1 MTPAEFIKMRR
12 LEVMR
17 QRLRRQVDPHL
28 AEMRAYRILMEEHL
42 TTVTRLASRQTYAI
56 QGIETILKEHS
67 HARTR

>member
-28 AEMRAYRILMEEHL
+28 AEMRTYGDLMREHNFAGIQLANRQTDALEKIAVTLMEHL
-42 TTVTRLASRQTYAI
+42 Y
-56 QGIETILKEHS
+56 
-67 HARTR
+67 ARTR

>member
-28 AEMRAYRILMEEHL
+28 VEMQAYRMLMEEHL
-42 TTVTRLASRQTYAI
+42 TTVTRLASRQTDALE
-56 QGIETILKEHS
+56 GIETILMEYS